1 MLHLLGNIYTNY
13 LEVLCLFFIYFIEST
28 MYLCQYDSRIF
39 ITLWVIIQ
47 YYLIFFFLLKLF
59 QLWLLRTF
67 EAGPYVLLTAF
78 LFFFLKYFFVTLQI
92 TRCSGLI
99 LHTFFYVCV
108 YFLFNLK
115 ETLNEKIQ
123 KCSFHPN

>member
-13 LEVLCLFFIYFIEST
+13 LEVLFLFFIYFIEST

-59 QLWLLRTF
+59 QLWPLRTF
-67 EAGPYVLLTAF
+67 EAGPYVLLTTS
-78 LFFFLKYFFVTLQI
+78 LFFFKVLLCDTTNYKMLRAHLTYFLL
-92 TRCSGLI
+92 C
-99 LHTFFYVCV
+99 VCV
-108 YFLFNLK
+108 F
-115 ETLNEKIQ
+115 
-123 KCSFHPN
+123 SF

>member
-1 MLHLLGNIYTNY
+1 MLHFLGNICTNY

-47 YYLIFFFLLKLF
+47 YYLIFFFLAQIISTLAIENFWSWSLCPF
-59 QLWLLRTF
+59 DSIF
-67 EAGPYVLLTAF
+67 V
-78 LFFFLKYFFVTLQI
+78 FFLKYFFVTLQI

-115 ETLNEKIQ
+115 EILNEKIQ